1 MRTSPRSCTRA
12 LTLASALG
20 ALSAHSIMAQES
32 TWPQHSR
39 ERPMAPVAAPA
50 EQALPVAPPAGAIV
64 LFDGDDLDHWR
75 TAGGEP
81 ARWALVDGGAMQASR
96 GDIET
101 REAFGDVRL
110 HVEWASPAPPRG
122 EDQDRGNSGVFLMG
136 RYEVQV
142 LDSYQSQTYADGQ
155 AGAIY
160 GQFPP
165 RVNVSRPP
173 GEWQTFDIEFHRPHF
188 DASGKVVE
196 PARMTVRHN
205 GVLVHD
211 DVALLGPTSH
221 RVRAPYEAH
230 ADRLPI
236 KLQDHGHP
244 VRFRNIWVQP
254 LEP

>member
-1 MRTSPRSCTRA
+1 
-12 LTLASALG
+12 
-20 ALSAHSIMAQES
+20 
-32 TWPQHSR
+32 
-39 ERPMAPVAAPA
+39 MAPVQPAPAQQLPAAAPT
-50 EQALPVAPPAGAIV
+50 GATL
-64 LFDGDDLDHWR
+64 LFDGRDLARWQKVG
-75 TAGGEP
+75 GGE
-81 ARWALVDGGAMQASR
+81 ARWRLTGDGAMEVAPGA

-101 REAFGDVRL
+101 RETFGDVRL
-110 HVEWASPAPPRG
+110 HVEWASPSPASG
-122 EDQDRGNSGVFLMG
+122 TDQDRGNSGVFLMG

-142 LDSYQSQTYADGQ
+142 LDSHESPTYADGQ

-165 RVNVSRPP
+165 RLNVSRAP
-173 GEWQTFDIEFHRPHF
+173 GEWQSFDIEFRRPRF
-188 DASGKVVE
+188 DVSGKLVA

-230 ADRLPI
+230 EDALPI
-236 KLQDHGHP
+236 KLQDHGHR

-254 LEP
+254 LR